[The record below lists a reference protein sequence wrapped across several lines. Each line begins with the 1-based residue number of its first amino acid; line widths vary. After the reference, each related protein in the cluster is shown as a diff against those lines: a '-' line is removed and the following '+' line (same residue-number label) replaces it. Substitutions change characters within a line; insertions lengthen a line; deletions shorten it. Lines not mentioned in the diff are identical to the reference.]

1 MKPPDQQML
10 RIGAAA
16 KKLGFHPQTL
26 RRWMKEGRLVG
37 VQMGKEVR
45 IPLTEIERLLGE
57 QTKGIIVLYARVSAG
72 SQKSA
77 MATQRETLR
86 QWAARE
92 RPTANVLTYSDIG
105 SGLNTERK
113 GLAQLIRQVQDQQI
127 REVVVTYADRL
138 TRFGFEY
145 LRTWFAG
152 YGTQI
157 VVLTEEDGTSPEQEL
172 VDDLMAITTSFSG
185 QLYGMRSRKQQR
197 LLGCVQHVV
206 DEGA

>member
-1 MKPPDQQML
+1 ML

-26 RRWMKEGRLVG
+26 RRWIKEGRLVG
-37 VQMGKEVR
+37 VHMGKEVR
-45 IPLTEIERLLGE
+45 IPRTEIERLLGE
-57 QTKGIIVLYARVSAG
+57 QTEGIVVLYAHVSAG
-72 SQKSA
+72 RQKSD

-92 RPTANVLTYSDIG
+92 RPTANVLTTAIPGVDS
-105 SGLNTERK
+105 NQRK

-157 VVLTEEDGTSPEQEL
+157 VVLAEEDSTSPEQEL
-172 VDDLMAITTSFSG
+172 YDLLAIITSFSG
-185 QLYGMRSRKQQR
+185 RLYGMRSRKHQR